1 MLIKVFQIIMAIKT
15 NAIKEYNTAV
25 VKQSGRVGTVRYYT
39 KNGLTYVRAASNS
52 SVTNNRTNSQMTQ
65 RLLFSSLVALFSTLA
80 SHLRGA
86 FQNKAKNMSDYNA
99 FMQANQGEG
108 IYMTKQD
115 RMLGYSVALPVVVAT
130 GKLEEVVTTISGDK
144 AVTSLAL
151 GSLAPASAKVA
162 DLSAAIVANNE
173 GWNYGDQLTFVILR
187 QDGKRCKPR
196 YVRIVLDR
204 EDDTLLSAFGTF
216 SASENKLA
224 IAVSGDLCVGAI
236 HSNSDGYMSYAK
248 LVATESMQTII
259 DSYLTEE
266 AFATASA
273 SYGTSSEK
281 FLVPTK
287 AGVVVSG
294 GASGGNSGG
303 NSGGGSDSG
312 SDSGGGGGVNPG
324 TGDMEP

>member
-1 MLIKVFQIIMAIKT
+1 MAIKT

-130 GKLEEVVTTISGDK
+130 GKLEEVVTTISGDN

-224 IAVSGDLCVGAI
+224 IAVSGDICVGAI

-281 FLVPTK
+281 FLVPAK
-287 AGVVVSG
+287 KVSADGVVSG
-294 GASGGNSGG
+294 GSGSVTPPA
-303 NSGGGSDSG
+303 GGGSSSGGSG
-312 SDSGGGGGVNPG
+312 SSGGSVGEN
-324 TGDMEP
+324 GDMEP

>member
-1 MLIKVFQIIMAIKT
+1 MAIKT

-130 GKLEEVVTTISGDK
+130 GKLEEVVTTISGDN

-173 GWNYGDQLTFVILR
+173 GWNYGDQLTVVVLR
-187 QDGKRCKPR
+187 QMGNYCRPL
-196 YVRIVLDR
+196 YARIVLSR
-204 EDDTLLSAFGTF
+204 EDETPVSA
-216 SASENKLA
+216 
-224 IAVSGDLCVGAI
+224 
-236 HSNSDGYMSYAK
+236 
-248 LVATESMQTII
+248 
-259 DSYLTEE
+259 
-266 AFATASA
+266 
-273 SYGTSSEK
+273 YGNFTSS
-281 FLVPTK
+281 
-287 AGVVVSG
+287 SG
-294 GASGGNSGG
+294 R
-303 NSGGGSDSG
+303 
-312 SDSGGGGGVNPG
+312 G
-324 TGDMEP
+324 TGRF

>member
-1 MLIKVFQIIMAIKT
+1 MAIKT
-15 NAIKEYNTAV
+15 NAIKDYNAAV

-39 KNGLTYVRAASNS
+39 KSGLTYVRAASNS
-52 SVTNNRTNSQMTQ
+52 NVTNNRTNAQMTQ
-65 RLLFSSLVALFSTLA
+65 RLCFSSLAALFSTFA
-80 SHLRGA
+80 PHLRGA

-99 FMQANQGEG
+99 FMQANHGEG
-108 IYMTKQD
+108 VYMSKQD

-130 GKLEEVVTTISGDK
+130 GKLEEVVTTISGDN

-204 EDDTLLSAFGTF
+204 EDDTLLSAFATF

-224 IAVSGDLCVGAI
+224 IAVSGDICVGAI

-294 GASGGNSGG
+294 GASSGG
-303 NSGGGSDSG
+303 NSGGSSSDSG
-312 SDSGGGGGVNPG
+312 SDSGGGGSVNPG
-324 TGDMEP
+324 TGDLEP